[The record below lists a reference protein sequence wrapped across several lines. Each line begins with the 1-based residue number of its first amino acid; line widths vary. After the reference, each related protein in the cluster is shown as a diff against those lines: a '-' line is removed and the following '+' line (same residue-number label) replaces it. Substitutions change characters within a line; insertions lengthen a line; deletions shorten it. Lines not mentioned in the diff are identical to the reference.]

1 MNALASGHEF
11 LCATSLIVFCFIDE
25 FTKHYFKIYLVV
37 TSVTCINRIISFS
50 GKTLPVHCVVE
61 AVSSLEEGAWRR
73 RSVVETDSYV
83 IIPAA
88 TAFHELVP
96 AAMMRLGYPHELS
109 ASAKGGFK

>member
-1 MNALASGHEF
+1 MQSNGELFPLHYI
-11 LCATSLIVFCFIDE
+11 LLIYIVP
-25 FTKHYFKIYLVV
+25 
-37 TSVTCINRIISFS
+37 

-73 RSVVETDSYV
+73 RAIVETDSYV

-96 AAMMRLGYPHELS
+96 AAMMRLGYPHELA
-109 ASAKGGFK
+109 ASAKGRI